1 MAHSSHP
8 QRCIGCRLHPPECI
22 CDVIETQA
30 ARVSDLVRTRV
41 VVVIH
46 SKEMSRSTNTGFLAA
61 RVLPACELRVRGAKD
76 RAVDLAD
83 LGRPDVRAVLL
94 FPDPEAAILTVDQ
107 VDGSHPVSN
116 SNGGPLVLVV
126 ADGSWRQAGRIVR
139 RDPVL
144 NQLPRV
150 TLAPGQPT
158 RYRLR
163 TPPRPDALCTL
174 DAIARA
180 LAVLEGPVNGPPILQ
195 ALETVVDAQVQ
206 ATLRMRGRA

>member
-30 ARVSDLVRTRV
+30 ARVGDLVRTRV

-107 VDGSHPVSN
+107 VDG
-116 SNGGPLVLVV
+116 GPLVLVV

-150 TLAPGQPT
+150 TLPPGQPT

-163 TPPRPDALCTL
+163 TPPHPDALCTL